1 MLNTLLWV
9 VYILVGLIIWSSC
22 KLAKE
27 SDEEMDRVL
36 RAHMEARAY
45 AEALRIKKGE

>member
-36 RAHMEARAY
+36 QAHMEARAY